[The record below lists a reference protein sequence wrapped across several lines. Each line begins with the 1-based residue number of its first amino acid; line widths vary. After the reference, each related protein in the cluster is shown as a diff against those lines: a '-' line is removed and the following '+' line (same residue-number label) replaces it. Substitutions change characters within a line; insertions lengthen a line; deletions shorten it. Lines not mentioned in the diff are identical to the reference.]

1 MMGRS
6 AYFPPSP
13 GIRLVLFAGNIC
25 GFCGFCRT
33 FSCWRNPTWR
43 SLFLHLLSC

>member
-6 AYFPPSP
+6 AYFSPSP
-13 GIRLVLFAGNIC
+13 GIRLDLLAGNIC

-33 FSCWRNPTWR
+33 FAGETQRGGACPIICS
-43 SLFLHLLSC
+43 HV